1 MTLDYMNP
9 TFKGGSL
16 GESQADL
23 LSSPFVEQE
32 PVGYVPVLWDPS
44 KSILCFARSGY
55 SLEILNL
62 STLEFFSVQK
72 QWSSCRDSPLLTAQY
87 PKPASGSFGFPRSQL
102 QTKYLMS
109 IKAFKHTQC
118 SSIFFDDS
126 DWVALHPLCS
136 FLWKLIVSWCSQ

>member
-1 MTLDYMNP
+1 MNP

-16 GESQADL
+16 GGSQADL
-23 LSSPFVEQE
+23 VFTLCGTGASWVCSRALGPEQKHTVFCQE
-32 PVGYVPVLWDPS
+32 WLFTGNIELVDS
-44 KSILCFARSGY
+44 
-55 SLEILNL
+55 
-62 STLEFFSVQK
+62 EFFSVQK

-102 QTKYLMS
+102 QTKYLIS

-136 FLWKLIVSWCSQ
+136 FL